1 VRCARLKTADKERSM
16 SQELFD
22 RFIKCAVDALKV
34 EADQLTREAR
44 FKEDLNSDSLDFVE
58 LMMAVEDEFGI
69 DPIDEKELEGIA
81 TFGQAFDLII
91 SKL

>member
-1 VRCARLKTADKERSM
+1 M

-34 EADQLTREAR
+34 EPDQLTREAR
-44 FKEDLNSDSLDFVE
+44 FKEDLDSDSLDFVE
-58 LMMAVEDEFGI
+58 VMMAVEDEFGI
-69 DPIDEKELEGIA
+69 DPIDEKELEGIT

-91 SKL
+91 TKL

>member
-1 VRCARLKTADKERSM
+1 M

-34 EADQLTREAR
+34 EPDQLTREAR
-44 FKEDLNSDSLDFVE
+44 FKEDLDSDSLDFVE

-91 SKL
+91 TKL